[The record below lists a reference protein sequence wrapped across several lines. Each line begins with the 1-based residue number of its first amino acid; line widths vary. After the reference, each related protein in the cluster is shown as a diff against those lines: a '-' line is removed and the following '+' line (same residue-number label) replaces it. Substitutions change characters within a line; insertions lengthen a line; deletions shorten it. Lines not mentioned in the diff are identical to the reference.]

1 MSLSQLIA
9 KCTIEDAIKLVKNGV
24 ADEALSDTGA
34 NDDMLAGVISGIVS
48 MYAVMQEP
56 TLYFEPLTILY
67 AALSRSP
74 SIIGD
79 IKRGCTLGGKEE
91 A

>member
-9 KCTIEDAIKLVKNGV
+9 KCTIEDAIKLVKNGA
-24 ADEALSDTGA
+24 ADKALSDTGA
-34 NDDMLAGVISGIVS
+34 NADMLAGVISGMIA

-56 TLYFEPLTILY
+56 TLYFNHLAILY
-67 AALSRSP
+67 ASLSRSP
-74 SIIGD
+74 SMIGD
-79 IKRGCTLGGKEE
+79 IKRGCTLGGEEE